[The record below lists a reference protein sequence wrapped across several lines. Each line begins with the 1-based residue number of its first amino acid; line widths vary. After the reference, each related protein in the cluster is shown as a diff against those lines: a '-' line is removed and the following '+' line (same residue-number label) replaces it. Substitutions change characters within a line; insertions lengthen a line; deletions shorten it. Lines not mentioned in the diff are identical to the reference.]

1 MEKNELAKQISREFV
16 METVELCEI
25 VSGSIM
31 DLEKHY
37 DQELVNSVYRVFH
50 TIKGNAFLA
59 GYQMVGELSHIVEDV
74 LSSVKS
80 GQLLISVSIVDHL
93 LSAVDAIKLMVDDI
107 ENGGDGKADN
117 SKLLKYFSAV
127 LASSE
132 ADAGKAES
140 SVDLQDRGQGNVP
153 ASGHNLRLQTV
164 NSMEKSDE
172 MQVGQKAKKDDSF
185 NMLPRNSFRPLRIL
199 IVEDDFTSRQLLV
212 SALKR
217 YGDCH
222 VAKDG
227 LEAIQAV
234 IESYE
239 MVPTSPY
246 DLICM
251 DVQMPNMDGTVAART
266 IREIERGK
274 SVEGTEFESIIMMIS
289 CVEEPKVIMKACYQ
303 CGANHYFVKPLN
315 LHQMTRQMQKLGLIG
330 VDSSCVATG

>member
-1 MEKNELAKQISREFV
+1 MDKNELAKQISREFV

-59 GYQMVGELSHIVEDV
+59 GYQAVGELSHIVEDV
-74 LSSVKS
+74 LSAVKS
-80 GQLLISVSIVDHL
+80 GKLLISVSIVDHL
-93 LSAVDAIKLMVDDI
+93 LSAVDAVKSMVDDI
-107 ENGGDGKADN
+107 ESGGDGSADN
-117 SKLLKYFSAV
+117 SRLLKYFATV
-127 LASSE
+127 LTSSE
-132 ADAGKAES
+132 ADTDTAKSSETVQGKEQAIES
-140 SVDLQDRGQGNVP
+140 
-153 ASGHNLRLQTV
+153 ASPQNLRLQTV
-164 NSMEKSDE
+164 DNFDNSDE
-172 MQVGQKAKKDDSF
+172 MQASRRPKKDDSF